1 MNKKSTC
8 RMIVANIIRNGVF
21 IINSIKMKCDH
32 GAVATG
38 LYTLPKNLAAVCF
51 QAIANQILFLLGL
64 LIYNFKML
72 FLLREKKQSFSFPVH
87 RDGLVCVRNTTRFI
101 DERMHACE
109 CLLCV
114 DFEKYVCQDFFHC
127 CYLYF

>member
-1 MNKKSTC
+1 
-8 RMIVANIIRNGVF
+8 MIVANIIRNGVF
-21 IINSIKMKCDH
+21 IINSIKMKCDP

-72 FLLREKKQSFSFPVH
+72 FLPREKKTK
-87 RDGLVCVRNTTRFI
+87 L
-101 DERMHACE
+101 
-109 CLLCV
+109 
-114 DFEKYVCQDFFHC
+114 
-127 CYLYF
+127 